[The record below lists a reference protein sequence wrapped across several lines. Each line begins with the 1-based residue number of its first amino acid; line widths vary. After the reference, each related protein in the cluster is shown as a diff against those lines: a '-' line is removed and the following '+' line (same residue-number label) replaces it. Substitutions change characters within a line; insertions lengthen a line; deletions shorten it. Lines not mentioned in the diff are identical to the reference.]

1 MGAALVAKQ
10 EKKKGKAAARPAESP
25 EDNRWD
31 ESTGTPAGLP
41 LFLQCNLAVGAPD
54 DEYEREAERVA
65 DAIAGRERPTL
76 ALGRASPRIQ
86 RQCAC
91 GGTGQEC
98 EACHERRLKLQRRT
112 SGGEQTGAATPA
124 VNKALRSTGKSL
136 DAPLRSTMEGH
147 FGHDLGGVR
156 IHTDAVAGESAQA
169 VGALAYTVGQH
180 VVFGANQ
187 YRPDSPSGL
196 HLLAHELTHTVQQSR
211 SSPTERTPVGA
222 PGPQTAAVQRSTGNQ
237 ELLARQP
244 DPNAPVAPAV
254 APDDM
259 ANPPGANTPAPD
271 PRNAAPGSPDP
282 QPDPNVPEPFEGAR
296 LLVSRSKALE
306 AEVQAAE
313 FQWGKDYMSADL
325 PWDDLIK
332 EKLHL
337 AALKRE
343 KLLIDTFYANFAA
356 QALFGIAPDTPV
368 ADVIARCQAAA
379 PDEAQTLALIE
390 GNPAAPGDVSEVVT
404 YLLLQSPELFPD
416 HVIGLY
422 RSAVE
427 EYRALS
433 QAEGE
438 RAEKLVEPLVSRPI
452 EQVIPD
458 FVWMIDNET
467 FLRDMAVAVGFVNSL
482 NAETPVLLEKK
493 EPNSTQLGID
503 DIRVIVNEEKTD
515 FGNRLNPLLGSQ
527 LAFLYAPLEAY
538 YFFAFYGG
546 MADQMELFRIA
557 VQSTYERLNEP
568 LSSPDVI
575 ADLQRAYGSQ
585 VSFGALPG
593 GARFISQ
600 LAPDRMRQGY
610 TWIAEQFEGRLDPWV
625 NGLAWYERIWEGFGL
640 YDVVGEMGRTLKGL
654 ISLKSIL
661 MMVGFIALMIA
672 LQFVPFGNLIADAI
686 MIFLLGK
693 DVIEGLFI
701 LGSYFDA
708 ASDAAT
714 FRTLYSAAQNLKG
727 AGAVAV
733 SLLLQLAMLGAGK
746 ALGAYL
752 KYNRGLKLND
762 IDEIADD
769 PAIKDG
775 PPSVQKALADA
786 KAEGKGY
793 SEWKER
799 LNPETQKILDDP
811 ANAALK
817 KMWAEMDPA
826 VRRVLTRCGSDC
838 IPRNATPLEVAK
850 IKGVLEKFGVNGGP
864 TEALLKEYFHARRDV
879 LGRAID
885 DLANAKDLEQL
896 ADIAR
901 ESPVVPPGTPL
912 DLAARINAFQARFKL
927 PTAQEA
933 LLREFFEA
941 NRSDLQGALDRIE
954 SASGPNDLLKRLRVE
969 AATRAPAAP
978 GTPAVP
984 KSASAYDHS
993 LNEHGATRPA
1003 KELADRAKTKKDP
1016 ATRLPGNQ
1024 MGQWYNDQLVI
1035 ELDQR
1040 FPNNG
1045 IGRPEIVDFGRPVG
1059 RVYLPDGRVISDVTT
1074 CSIMRYPDG
1083 TFNNAFPALPD
1094 AVFRAYYP

>member
-1 MGAALVAKQ
+1 MGAAFATKQ
-10 EKKKGKAAARPAESP
+10 EKKSKAAARPAESP

-31 ESTGTPAGLP
+31 ESTGAPDGLP
-41 LFLQCNLAVGAPD
+41 LFLQCNLAVGAPG
-54 DEYEREAERVA
+54 DEYEREADRVA
-65 DAIAGRERPTL
+65 DAIAGSKRPTL
-76 ALGRASPRIQ
+76 ALGRAGPRLQ
-86 RQCAC
+86 RKCAC
-91 GGTGQEC
+91 GGAGHEC
-98 EACHERRLKLQRRT
+98 EACSERRQALQRRT
-112 SGGEQTGAATPA
+112 TGGKVTGAAAPA
-124 VNKALRSTGKSL
+124 VNRTLSSAGQSL
-136 DAPLRSTMEGH
+136 DAPLRATMESH
-147 FGHDLGGVR
+147 FGRDLGAVR
-156 IHTDAVAGESAQA
+156 VHTDAAAAESAHA

-180 VVFGANQ
+180 VVFGENQ
-187 YRPDSPSGL
+187 YRPDSLTGQ
-196 HLLAHELTHTVQQSR
+196 HLLAHELTHTVQQGGS
-211 SSPTERTPVGA
+211 A
-222 PGPQTAAVQRSTGNQ
+222 
-237 ELLARQP
+237 LLARQP
-244 DPNAPVAPAV
+244 APDAPAAPPV
-254 APDDM
+254 APDDT
-259 ANPPGANTPAPD
+259 ANPPDANAPAPD
-271 PRNAAPGSPDP
+271 PQNAAPGSPDP
-282 QPDPNVPEPFEGAR
+282 QPDADVPEPFEGAT
-296 LLVSRSKALE
+296 LLADRSTTLE
-306 AEVQAAE
+306 GEIQTAE
-313 FQWGKDYMSADL
+313 FQWGKDYMTQDL
-325 PWDDLIK
+325 AWNDLIK
-332 EKLHL
+332 EKLDL
-337 AALKRE
+337 ATLKRE

-356 QALFGIAPDTPV
+356 EALFGKAPDTTA
-368 ADVIARCQAAA
+368 ADVIAQCQSAA
-379 PDEAQTLALIE
+379 PDEAQTLALAE
-390 GNPAAPGDVSEVVT
+390 GIPAAPGDVSEVVT
-404 YLLLQSPELFPD
+404 FLLLQSPELFPD

-438 RAEKLVEPLVSRPI
+438 RAEKLVEPLTSRPI
-452 EQVIPD
+452 EEVIPD
-458 FVWMIDNET
+458 FVWMIENET
-467 FLRDMAVAVGFVNSL
+467 FLQNMAVAVGFVNSL
-482 NAETPVLLEKK
+482 NEETPVLLEKK
-493 EPNSTQLGID
+493 EPNSTKLGID
-503 DIRVIVNEEKTD
+503 DIRVIVNEERTD
-515 FGNRLNPLLGSQ
+515 FGNRLNPLLASQ
-527 LAFLYAPLEAY
+527 LSFLYPILEAY

-568 LSSPDVI
+568 LSSPDLL
-575 ADLQRAYGSQ
+575 ADLPRAYGSQ
-585 VSFGALPG
+585 ISAGVLPG
-593 GARFISQ
+593 GVRFVSQ
-600 LAPDRMRQGY
+600 LAPDRMREGY
-610 TWIAEQFEGRLDPWV
+610 SWIARQFEGRLDPWV
-625 NGLAWYERIWEGFGL
+625 DGLAWHERIWEGFGL
-640 YDVVGEMGRTLKGL
+640 YDVVGDMGRTLKAM

-661 MMVGFIALMIA
+661 MMAGFIALMIA

-714 FRTLYSAAQNLKG
+714 FRSLYGAAQNLKG

-752 KYNRGLKLND
+752 KYNRGLKIKD

-775 PPSVQKALADA
+775 PPSVQKAVAEA
-786 KAEGKGY
+786 RAEGKGY

-799 LNPETQKILDDP
+799 LNPDTQKLLNDP
-811 ANAALK
+811 ANSALK

-838 IPRNATPLEVAK
+838 IPRNATAAEVAK
-850 IKGVLEKFGVNGGP
+850 IKGVLDKFGVDGGP
-864 TEALLKEYFHARRDV
+864 VEALLKEYFHARRDV
-879 LGRAID
+879 LDRAID
-885 DLANAKDLEQL
+885 DVANAKDPEQL

-912 DLAARINAFQARFKL
+912 DLAARINAFQVRFKL
-927 PTAQEA
+927 QAAQEA

-941 NRSDLQGALDRIE
+941 NRADLKSALERIE
-954 SASGPNDLLKRLRVE
+954 GASGPNDLLKRLRVE
-969 AATRAPAAP
+969 AATRASAAP

-984 KSASAYDHS
+984 KGKSAYDHS
-993 LNEHGATRPA
+993 LNEHGSDRPA
-1003 KELADRAKTKKDP
+1003 KELMDRAKTKKDP

-1045 IGRPEIVDFGRPVG
+1045 IGQPEIVDFGRPVG